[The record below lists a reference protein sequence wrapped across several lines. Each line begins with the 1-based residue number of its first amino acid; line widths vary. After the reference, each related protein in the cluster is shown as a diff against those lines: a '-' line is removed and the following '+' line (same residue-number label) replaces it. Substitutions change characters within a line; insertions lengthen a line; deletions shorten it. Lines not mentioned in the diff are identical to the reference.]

1 MFTKEVVGTANALV
15 AGWGNLG
22 AGVTQLIV
30 GSFLF
35 PLFKVFFEGTD
46 NPSEYAWRYVSIV
59 PAFVAFSTG
68 IMIYFVSDDYPKGNA
83 SELKANGV
91 MPYVQATTSCHVA
104 TMNINTWLLALQYAC
119 CFGVELT
126 MNSASALY
134 FKDEFGV
141 STESAAAIA
150 SIFGWMN
157 LFARGVG
164 GFVSDHA
171 NARYGM
177 RGRLYTQ
184 ASMLA
189 AEGALVLVFANSTSL
204 AGGIVTLVCFSLF
217 VQAAEGSTYG
227 IVPYVEKKYAGS
239 VTGIVGGGGNVG
251 AVVFSLLFR
260 EMEYREAFLWMGV
273 TVMCSSVVTALIW
286 IRGEHS
292 LFCKKV
298 NAVGSV
304 VDDEDYEVEVEAL
317 KNLED
322 DEEDDESQ
330 T

>member
-1 MFTKEVVGTANALV
+1 M

-30 GSFLF
+30 GSLLF
-35 PLFKVFFEGTD
+35 PLFKVFFDGKE

-59 PAFVAFSTG
+59 PAVVAFITG
-68 IMIYFVSDDYPKGNA
+68 VTIYFISDDYPQGNA
-83 SELKANGV
+83 GELAANGV
-91 MPYVQATTSCHVA
+91 REDKRATTSCA
-104 TMNINTWLLALQYAC
+104 AASFNLNTWVLAVQYAC

-150 SIFGWMN
+150 NIFGWMN

-164 GFVSDHA
+164 GFISDHA
-171 NARYGM
+171 SYQYGM
-177 RGRLYTQ
+177 KGRLYTQ
-184 ASMLA
+184 AIMFA
-189 AEGALVLVFANSTSL
+189 FEGALVLIFAHSSTL

-227 IVPYVEKKYAGS
+227 VVPYVDRNYEGA
-239 VTGIVGGGGNVG
+239 VTGIVGAGGNAG

-260 EMEYREAFLWMGV
+260 EMEYADAFFWMGIAV
-273 TVMCSSVVTALIW
+273 ICSSALTFLIV
-286 IRGEHS
+286 IPGES
-292 LFCKKV
+292 TMVCG
-298 NAVGSV
+298 GSAI
-304 VDDEDYEVEVEAL
+304 DDITEENYVEEVEAL
-317 KNLED
+317 KRTD
-322 DEEDDESQ
+322 HDSAA
-330 T
+330 